1 MRDMIFINGAI
12 FIVAMMFLAVELI
25 TVAVETV
32 RMIRDIRRKR
42 NED

>member
-1 MRDMIFINGAI
+1 
-12 FIVAMMFLAVELI
+12 MMFLAVELI